1 MNTPDETV
9 DVVLDAEPVGF
20 LHQGPLKVLL
30 AALAFLIPIT
40 VAIVIV
46 FSIAGSD
53 STSVS
58 VGDGKLW
65 SYEIPNGTKEQ
76 LDKGL
81 LTEDYFPEQ
90 LTIAVG
96 DTVDLTIPSWTNTI
110 GASELGTVWSDPD
123 FDPALRAFYYARVL
137 ENPTCRW
144 STWEANRQGKEVRD
158 GLPLTILER
167 AWSSPIWV
175 KPQ

>member
-1 MNTPDETV
+1 
-9 DVVLDAEPVGF
+9 
-20 LHQGPLKVLL
+20 L

-58 VGDGKLW
+58 FGDGKLW

-90 LTIAVG
+90 LTIGVG
-96 DTVDLTIPSWTNTI
+96 DTVEVVNNDVAIHSIGPFTVRPGETQKMTFVDPGYYFGVCTVGLHDTVTI
-110 GASELGTVWSDPD
+110 TV
-123 FDPALRAFYYARVL
+123 V
-137 ENPTCRW
+137 
-144 STWEANRQGKEVRD
+144 
-158 GLPLTILER
+158 
-167 AWSSPIWV
+167 
-175 KPQ
+175 